1 MNGRVYL
8 FSAFFLLSITA
19 CSSNPQSLAEKH
31 LDMIKSGK
39 ASQANQQYCMTGE
52 TLRLHT
58 VNSFK
63 VTSSQRKTRDNL
75 PYTEVVASI
84 ETDQFRF
91 KNVDNGG
98 VMVPQKEVLQQ
109 VTLEVWKSDDFYQ
122 EVVKTTAKLNDLAK
136 STAALTGTQTATS
149 SVPDRDKVNKDSLC
163 IFLPFEQFE
172 SDK

>member
-1 MNGRVYL
+1 MNGRYYL
-8 FSAFFLLSITA
+8 LSALFLLSITA
-19 CSSNPQSLAEKH
+19 CSSSPQSLAENH

-39 ASQANQQYCMTGE
+39 VSQANQQYCITSE

-58 VNSFK
+58 VSSFK
-63 VTSSQRKTRDNL
+63 VTSSQQKTRDNF

-91 KNVDNGG
+91 KNVDKGG
-98 VMVPQKEVLQQ
+98 VMVPQKDVLQQ

-122 EVVKTTAKLNDLAK
+122 ELVKTTAKLNDLAK

-149 SVPDRDKVNKDSLC
+149 SVPDRNKVSKESLC